1 MTKRLTL
8 DKRMC
13 FEQCALQVLPLV
25 PFYGKLAL
33 STVDLSIVGNGILG
47 LMTAFELTNK
57 DPNLKIAVIGPS
69 DRKGGASQASG
80 AMLGCFGEIT
90 DQTFFNDQ
98 AEKRFL
104 MAYDAHQRWPSV
116 IKNLN
121 SLVPKSQQQEINQGT
136 FVVLNPCS
144 GQIESDSFRELL
156 SALKRFDEP
165 YEEID
170 PRDIEGF
177 NPNENLRPLRTLVI
191 PNEGSLDSRR
201 FMSVIQ
207 SLLKQRGVQF
217 IEQKALG
224 FYQEGSGFAVELE
237 NSETIQSSKCLLAAG
252 VFTQDLL
259 DAHPDLA
266 DRIPHLF
273 PGVGFSASIEQV
285 PNNPIRKVV
294 RTPNRA
300 GACGLHVVPQSDG
313 SLYLGASNDVFL
325 RPQTLPMTGIV
336 HFLLECGIEQ
346 INPAL
351 YRSNLLGTRT
361 GNRPVSADG
370 FPLVGETSIDGLYI
384 LSGTYRDGFHKSP
397 VLAEM
402 MAEEILGEEPTWQHD
417 YQPERS
423 LIPTVNKEESIKV
436 YLDHLI
442 AAYYEHGWRAPK
454 ISNQDATRQIAEE
467 KIRKFY
473 DTHGFD
479 FGISAEILLMHELDS
494 NPEESLPLLKK
505 LFCTKKSLAPVS

>member
-1 MTKRLTL
+1 MVT
-8 DKRMC
+8 
-13 FEQCALQVLPLV
+13 F
-25 PFYGKLAL
+25 
-33 STVDLSIVGNGILG
+33 DLSIVGNGILG

-57 DPNLKIAVIGPS
+57 DPSLKIAVIGPA

-121 SLVPKSQQQEINQGT
+121 SLVPQTQQQEINQGT

-156 SALKRFDEP
+156 AALKRFDEP

-177 NPNENLRPLRTLVI
+177 NPNENLRPLQSIVM

-201 FMSVIQ
+201 FMSVVR
-207 SLLKQRGVQF
+207 SLLEQRGVQF
-217 IEQKALG
+217 VEQKALG
-224 FYQEGSGFAVELE
+224 FYQEGAGFVVDLE
-237 NSETIQSSKCLLAAG
+237 NSETVQSSKCLLAAG
-252 VFTQDLL
+252 AFTQDLL

-273 PGVGFSASIEQV
+273 PGVGFAANIEQV
-285 PNNPIRKVV
+285 PDNPIRKVV

-300 GACGLHVVPQSDG
+300 GACGLHVVPQNDG
-313 SLYLGASNDVFL
+313 SLYLGASNDVYL

-346 INPAL
+346 INPTL
-351 YRSNLLGTRT
+351 YRSNLLKTRT

-397 VLAEM
+397 VLAEA
-402 MAEEILGEEPTWQHD
+402 MAEEILGEELTWQHD

-454 ISNQDATRQIAEE
+454 ISSQDSMRQMQEE

-494 NPEESLPLLKK
+494 KPEEALPLLKK
-505 LFCTKKSLAPVS
+505 LFCTKKSMTPVS

>member
-1 MTKRLTL
+1 M
-8 DKRMC
+8 
-13 FEQCALQVLPLV
+13 
-25 PFYGKLAL
+25 

-47 LMTAFELTNK
+47 LMTAFELSNK
-57 DPNLKIAVIGPS
+57 NSSLKIAVIGPAC
-69 DRKGGASQASG
+69 KEGGASQASG

-98 AEKRFL
+98 ADKRFM
-104 MAYDAHQRWPSV
+104 MAYDAHKRWPSV
-116 IKNLN
+116 IEKLN
-121 SLVPKSQQQEINQGT
+121 SLVPKEHQQEINQGT

-156 SALKRFDEP
+156 AALKRFDEP

-170 PRDIEGF
+170 PRIIEGF
-177 NPNENLRPLRTLVI
+177 NPNQNLRPLRSLVI

-201 FMSVIQ
+201 FMSVLR
-207 SLLKQRGVQF
+207 SLLEQRGVQF
-217 IEQKALG
+217 VEQKALG
-224 FYQEGSGFAVELE
+224 FYQEGEGFVVDLA
-237 NSETIQSSKCLLAAG
+237 NSESVQSSKCLLAAG
-252 VFTQDLL
+252 AYTQDLL
-259 DAHPDLA
+259 DSHPDLA

-273 PGVGFSASIEQV
+273 AGVGFSANLEQV
-285 PNNPIRKVV
+285 PNNPIRKVI

-313 SLYLGASNDVFL
+313 SLYLGASNDVYL

-346 INPAL
+346 INPTL
-351 YRSNLLGTRT
+351 YRSNLLQTRT
-361 GNRPVSADG
+361 GNRPVTADG

-384 LSGTYRDGFHKSP
+384 LTGTYRDGFHKSP
-397 VLAEM
+397 VLAEA
-402 MAEEILGEEPTWQHD
+402 MAEEILGEDPTWQHD

-454 ISNQDATRQIAEE
+454 ISSQDATRQVAEE
-467 KIRKFY
+467 KIRKLY

-494 NPEESLPLLKK
+494 NPEETVPLLKK
-505 LFCTKKSLAPVS
+505 LFCSAGKLESVS

>member
-1 MTKRLTL
+1 
-8 DKRMC
+8 MC
-13 FEQCALQVLPLV
+13 LEQYALQVLPPPRLFFGELV
-25 PFYGKLAL
+25 LA
-33 STVDLSIVGNGILG
+33 TVDLSIVGNGILG

-57 DPNLKIAVIGPS
+57 NPNLKIAVIGPA

-104 MAYDAHQRWPSV
+104 MAYDAHKRWPSV
-116 IKNLN
+116 IEKLN

-156 SALKRFDEP
+156 AALKRFDEP
-165 YEEID
+165 YQEID

-177 NPNENLRPLRTLVI
+177 NPNENLRPLRSIVI
-191 PNEGSLDSRR
+191 SNEGSLDSRR
-201 FMSVIQ
+201 FMSVVR
-207 SLLKQRGVQF
+207 SLLEQRGVQF
-217 IEQKALG
+217 VEQKALG
-224 FYQEGSGFAVELE
+224 FHQEGAGFVVDLE
-237 NSETIQSSKCLLAAG
+237 NSETVQSSKCLLAAG
-252 VFTQDLL
+252 AFTQDLL

-273 PGVGFSASIEQV
+273 PGVGFAANIEQV
-285 PNNPIRKVV
+285 PDNPIRKVV

-300 GACGLHVVPQSDG
+300 GACGLHVVPQNDG
-313 SLYLGASNDVFL
+313 SLYLGASNDVYL

-346 INPAL
+346 INPTL
-351 YRSNLLGTRT
+351 YRSNLLQTRT
-361 GNRPVSADG
+361 GNRPVTADG
-370 FPLVGETSIDGLYI
+370 FPLVGETSIEGLYI
-384 LSGTYRDGFHKSP
+384 LGGTYRDGFHKSP
-397 VLAEM
+397 VLAEA

-454 ISNQDATRQIAEE
+454 ISSQGAMRQMQEE

-494 NPEESLPLLKK
+494 KPDEALPLLKK
-505 LFCTKKSLAPVS
+505 LFCKKESLTPVS

>member
-1 MTKRLTL
+1 M
-8 DKRMC
+8 
-13 FEQCALQVLPLV
+13 A
-25 PFYGKLAL
+25 
-33 STVDLSIVGNGILG
+33 TVDLSIVGNGILG

-57 DPNLKIAVIGPS
+57 DPSLKIAVIGPA

-98 AEKRFL
+98 AEKRFM
-104 MAYDAHQRWPSV
+104 MAYDAHKRWPSV
-116 IKNLN
+116 IEKLN
-121 SLVPKSQQQEINQGT
+121 SVVPKEHQQEINQGT

-156 SALKRFDEP
+156 LSLERFEEP

-170 PRDIEGF
+170 PRIIEGF
-177 NPNENLRPLRTLVI
+177 NPNQNLRPLRSLVI

-201 FMSVIQ
+201 FMSVVR
-207 SLLKQRGVQF
+207 SLLEQRGILFV
-217 IEQKALG
+217 EQKAMG

-237 NSETIQSSKCLLAAG
+237 NSKTVESAKCLLAAG
-252 VFTQDLL
+252 AFTQDLL
-259 DAHPDLA
+259 EAHPDLA

-273 PGVGFSASIEQV
+273 PGVGFSTNIEQV
-285 PNNPIRKVV
+285 ANNPIRKVI

-313 SLYLGASNDVFL
+313 SLYLGASNDVYL

-351 YRSNLLGTRT
+351 YRSNLLATRT

-370 FPLVGETSIDGLYI
+370 FPLIGETSMDGLYI

-397 VLAEM
+397 VLSEM
-402 MAEEILGEEPTWQHD
+402 IAEEILGEDPTWQHD

-423 LIPTVNKEESIKV
+423 LIPTVNKEEAIKV

-454 ISNQDATRQIAEE
+454 ISSQDATRQIAEE
-467 KIRKFY
+467 KIRSFY
-473 DTHGFD
+473 DEHGFD

-494 NPEESLPLLKK
+494 NPEEALPLLKRI
-505 LFCTKKSLAPVS
+505 FCKSESLASVSQRSG